1 LIRAGSTI
9 TIDELQKLKDEE
21 QKLSDKLSEIQ
32 NKLKEYYDIIPFLIA
47 GRQMYEIFEQL
58 EVERNITV
66 NSFKIDKVKD
76 ITERI
81 LTDLFNERPDNL
93 IITNQIHDYYKNTFA
108 KLIKKYF
115 FEDVVD
121 YSDNVKIIH
130 EFSEMQKNDFD
141 AFLSNIRNS
150 FKEEFKRISN
160 DYSSTRSELSSLRR
174 RLKDAESQE
183 EDSIIAADR
192 KKKEEFDIKIDRLE
206 NEIDEENVNK
216 GQLEQSRIQIAKQH
230 SELTKKINVSDQF
243 KNKDQ
248 MALRLIKELKDFI
261 ADYKIKKKVSLE
273 SHIKNGLNKLMH
285 KKNFITNVTVEI
297 GDDYMDIEL
306 YNKRNEIIKKES
318 LSKGEQQMYATA
330 LLTGLVEESDVEFPI
345 FIDSPMQKFD
355 DEHAENIV
363 KNFYPHIAEQVVI
376 FPLINKELTIR
387 EFELLNKNIAKTFLI
402 DNIEA
407 EKSIFIEID
416 KNEFFQKYREK
427 YNYAN

>member
-1 LIRAGSTI
+1 MIRAGSTI